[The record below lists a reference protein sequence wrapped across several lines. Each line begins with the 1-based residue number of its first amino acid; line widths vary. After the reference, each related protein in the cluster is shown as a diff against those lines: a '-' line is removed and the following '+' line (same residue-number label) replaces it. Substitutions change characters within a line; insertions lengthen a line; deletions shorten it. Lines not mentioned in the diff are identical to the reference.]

1 MPCYVHPR
9 HFVSRSDMLSLV
21 PQGATVAEIG
31 VFDGA
36 FSQQILDRVRPS
48 QLVLIDLWADEDV
61 LSGDVNGDNLRTFN
75 GRALER
81 MVRER
86 FEAVPEARI
95 IRGTSD
101 CLRLFPDSYFD
112 AVYIDADHTY
122 GAVRRDLFAS
132 LRALKAGG
140 WLMGHDYGVNRE
152 RTDARWE
159 FGVRTAVDDFCKDQ
173 GMEIDSFGMDGL
185 TSFAIQVRKE
195 VGLFD
200 SVACCS
206 RRMGTDVRRLVRSAA
221 SRLSKTIAG

>member
-1 MPCYVHPR
+1 
-9 HFVSRSDMLSLV
+9 MLSLV
-21 PQGATVAEIG
+21 PRGATVAEIG

-48 QLVLIDLWADEDV
+48 QLVLIDLWADGEV
-61 LSGDVNGDNLRTFN
+61 ISGDVDGGNVRTVD
-75 GRALER
+75 GRTLEHA
-81 MVRER
+81 VRER
-86 FEAVPEARI
+86 FEALPEVRI

-101 CLRLFPDSYFD
+101 SLRLFSDSYFD

-122 GAVRRDLFAS
+122 RAVRRDLFAS
-132 LRALKAGG
+132 LRVLKAGG
-140 WLMGHDYGVNRE
+140 WLMGHDYGVNRD

-195 VGLFD
+195 LGIVD

-206 RRMGTDVRRLVRSAA
+206 RRMRTDVRQLLRSAA
-221 SRLSKTIAG
+221 SRLRKTVAA